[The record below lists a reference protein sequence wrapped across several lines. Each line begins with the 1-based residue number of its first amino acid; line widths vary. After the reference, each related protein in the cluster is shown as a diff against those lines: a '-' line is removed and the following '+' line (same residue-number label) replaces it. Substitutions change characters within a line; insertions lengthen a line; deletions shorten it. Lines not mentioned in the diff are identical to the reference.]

1 MLTVNKDAAL
11 GMFVHTD
18 GRNGAAQMIQ
28 INEGEVAA
36 LPRNWQ
42 EMRVL
47 SGKAWLTMNGQDY
60 FLEPGQSLFLLERRD
75 KALVSSFNGGGVR
88 IEVS

>member
-11 GMFVHTD
+11 GMFVRAD
-18 GRNGAAQMIQ
+18 GGNGKAQTIE
-28 INEGEVAA
+28 ISDGKVRA
-36 LPRNWQ
+36 LPRHWQ

-47 SGKAWLTMNGQDY
+47 AGKAWLTMNGQDY
-60 FLEPGQSLFLLERRD
+60 FLEAGQSLFLLERRD
-75 KALVSSFNGGGVR
+75 KALVSSFNGGSVR

>member
-11 GMFVHTD
+11 GMFVRTE
-18 GRNGAAQMIQ
+18 RKNGKADTIEM
-28 INEGEVAA
+28 NDGEVTP

-47 SGKAWLTMNGQDY
+47 SGKAWLTMNGHDY
-60 FLEPGQSLFLLERRD
+60 FLEAGQSMFLLERRD
-75 KALVSSFNGGGVR
+75 KAVVSSFDGGAVR